1 MKDEMQNLTDLIEE
15 LAEDIEEIKTTVKS
29 KDTSDMDEALK
40 RLEVKLE
47 LCICFFGGSTADNI
61 NDIFRSK
68 EAIAVYRKSLI
79 DEVGASL
86 LANMDAN
93 EQDKLKCGYLQGTA
107 SC

>member
-1 MKDEMQNLTDLIEE
+1 MKDEMQNLTDLIGE

-40 RLEVKLE
+40 KLEVKLE
-47 LCICFFGGSTADNI
+47 PCICFFGGSTADNI